1 MNAILVYGFLA
12 SVLMLLTLG
21 PVQAAAPR
29 DQGGGDAL
37 RKAQQMLQSLAAEKT
52 RLESENLRISE
63 ELKKVQNELETARGD
78 LDKAERAHG
87 DSRQR
92 NQALAQRVRE
102 DSERIAELQSR
113 YRSELG
119 DAQADIR
126 LLHAAVE
133 ERDRWIG
140 ECQARNDGLYTANV
154 ELLEAYR
161 DKGPLA
167 ALAQREPLT
176 GIASVRVENAVQEFQ
191 FRLEDLRT
199 VKYEPSVR

>member
-1 MNAILVYGFLA
+1 MNTLLVYGFLA
-12 SVLMLLTLG
+12 SMLVLMTLV

-37 RKAQQMLQSLAAEKT
+37 RKAQQMLQSLATEKS
-52 RLESENLRISE
+52 RLEAENLRLAE
-63 ELKKVQNELETARGD
+63 ELKKSQSELESTRGS
-78 LDKAERAHG
+78 LGKVEQAHG
-87 DSRQR
+87 SATQR
-92 NQALAQRVRE
+92 NAALVERVRV
-102 DSERIAELQSR
+102 DSDRIADLQNR

-140 ECQARNDGLYTANV
+140 ECQAKNDGLYEANV
-154 ELLEAYR
+154 ELLDAYR
-161 DKGPLA
+161 NKGPLA
-167 ALAQREPLT
+167 ALGQREPVT
-176 GIASVRVENAVQEFQ
+176 GLASVKVENVVQEFQ

-199 VKYEPSVR
+199 VKYEPAER

>member
-1 MNAILVYGFLA
+1 MNTLLVYGFLA
-12 SVLMLLTLG
+12 SMLVLMTLV

-37 RKAQQMLQSLAAEKT
+37 RKAQQMLQSLATEKS
-52 RLESENLRISE
+52 RLEAENLRLAE
-63 ELKKVQNELETARGD
+63 ELKKSQSELDATRGT
-78 LDKAERAHG
+78 LGKVEKAHVNA
-87 DSRQR
+87 RQR
-92 NQALAQRVRE
+92 NEALVERVRV
-102 DSERIAELQSR
+102 DNDRIAELQNR

-140 ECQARNDGLYTANV
+140 ECQAKNDGLYEANV
-154 ELLEAYR
+154 ELLDAYR
-161 DKGPLA
+161 NKGPLA
-167 ALAQREPLT
+167 ALTQREPVT
-176 GIASVRVENAVQEFQ
+176 GLASVKVENVVQEFQ

-199 VKYEPSVR
+199 VKYEPAER